1 MQKNF
6 DMLIDNYKKLQLDQ
20 KKEKLVDE
28 LKEMIAV
35 YVYIAESNNIP
46 IKLLKTKEMLDI
58 DSNKS
63 TEDDYIEAIYAYFN
77 ILKEIVS
84 KIIDVQYYK

>member
-1 MQKNF
+1 MQENF
-6 DMLIDNYKKLQLDQ
+6 DMLIENYKKLQLDK
-20 KKEKLVDE
+20 KKENLVNE

-46 IKLLKTKEMLDI
+46 IQLLKTKEILDI
-58 DSNKS
+58 NFEKS

-77 ILKEIVS
+77 VLKEIVS
-84 KIIDVQYYK
+84 KIIDVQYFN